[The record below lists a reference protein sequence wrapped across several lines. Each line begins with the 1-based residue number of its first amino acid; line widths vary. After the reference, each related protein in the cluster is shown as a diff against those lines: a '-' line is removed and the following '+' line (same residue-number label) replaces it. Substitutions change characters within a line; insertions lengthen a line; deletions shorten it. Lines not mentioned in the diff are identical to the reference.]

1 MGWKLTMGG
10 EHMKM
15 NNGRKWIEQK
25 RICVRAGEGDKKD
38 SGKGEEKKHVPKE
51 QGWVDRKKETI
62 DKQNK
67 PEHK

>member
-25 RICVRAGEGDKKD
+25 RIYVRGGEGDKKIV
-38 SGKGEEKKHVPKE
+38 EKERKKKKQVPKE
-51 QGWVDRKKETI
+51 HGGVDRKKG
-62 DKQNK
+62 NNR
-67 PEHK
+67 